1 MPRGG
6 GLALDMSQ
14 AERGGRA
21 YLAGGTEGTMPPGD
35 PPQSNLSFPDI
46 SALPRGFIWGVSTS
60 AFQIEGA
67 TDEDGRG
74 ASIWDTYDRLKQTA
88 SGDTGDVAC
97 DHYHR
102 YPEDV
107 ALMRRLGVQAY
118 RFSVAWP
125 RILPAGRGAVNDKGL
140 AFYDRLIDAILEAGI
155 EPWLCLYHWDLPQ
168 ALADAGGW
176 TVRDSVQWFADYAAI
191 VAPRYGDRVK
201 RFATFN
207 ESSIFTIFTFALGSR
222 APKTLAPLHRA
233 IHHVNLAHGA
243 AVDVIRA
250 RVADASIGVIH
261 NVQPCLPSSPDDAE
275 AARRCAAYWNLA
287 FPDPQYGGAYP
298 ELLRRSIEP
307 YMQPGDLARIRRP
320 LDWFGLN
327 HYGPTYMRRDDTV
340 PVGFNF
346 GPQPA
351 GTATTPIGW
360 AASADAFRDTLLSV
374 AAAYRVP
381 VYVTENGLGARETPG
396 EVADHARIDYLR
408 RYIGAMNA
416 AAARGADIRGYFVWS
431 LLDNFEWD
439 SGYAVRFGLVSVD
452 YATQNRIPKLSYGWY
467 RGLIEAARSR

>member
-1 MPRGG
+1 M
-6 GLALDMSQ
+6 
-14 AERGGRA
+14 ERRLSA
-21 YLAGGTEGTMPPGD
+21 SD
-35 PPQSNLSFPDI
+35 PTKADLSYPDL
-46 SALPRGFIWGVSTS
+46 SALRLGFVWGVSTS

-67 TDEDGRG
+67 TQADGRG
-74 ASIWDTYDRLKQTA
+74 PSIWDTYGRLKQTT

-102 YPEDV
+102 YPEDI
-107 ALMRRLGVQAY
+107 ALMRGLGLQAY

-125 RILPAGRGAVNDKGL
+125 RILPAGRGAVNEPGL
-140 AFYDRLIDAILEAGI
+140 AFYDRLIDAILAAGI

-176 TVRDSVQWFADYAAI
+176 TSRDSVQWFADYAAI
-191 VAPRYGDRVK
+191 VAARYGDRVK

-207 ESSIFTIFTFALGSR
+207 EPSIFSIFTWALGAR
-222 APKTLAPLHRA
+222 APSDIAPLHRA
-233 IHHVNLAHGA
+233 IHHINLAHGA
-243 AVDVIRA
+243 AVDAIRVH
-250 RVADASIGVIH
+250 VADAAIGVIH
-261 NVQPCLPSSPDDAE
+261 NVQPCLPSTPDDAG
-275 AARRCAAYWNLA
+275 AAQLCAAYWNLA
-287 FPDPQYGGAYP
+287 FPEPQFRGVYP
-298 ELLRRSIEP
+298 ELLRPSIEP
-307 YMQPGDLARIRRP
+307 HIRPGDLDHIRRP

-327 HYGPTYMRRDDTV
+327 YYGPSYMRRDDTV

-346 GPQPA
+346 GPQPE
-351 GTATTPIGW
+351 GTATTPNGW
-360 AASADAFRDTLLSV
+360 AVSADAFRDTLLDV
-374 AAAYRVP
+374 AAYGVP

-396 EVADHARIDYLR
+396 EVADTARIDHLR
-408 RYIGAMNA
+408 SYIGAMNA

-452 YATQNRIPKLSYGWY
+452 YATQKRIPKLSYGWY